1 MDNLKQ
7 ALVKSFLNSLW
18 LEKGL
23 SQNTVS
29 AYRSDLQAFV
39 YWLEQKEKKINEVRR
54 EHILS
59 YLSSEI
65 DRGKKTKT
73 IARTLSCLR
82 TFFKFLRRENYI
94 SSDPTLRVDS
104 PKLGRILPNSLS
116 ETDVDM
122 LLAAPDLSNAVGF
135 RDRTM
140 LEVLYACGL
149 RVSELVELKLSDL
162 NLKQGVIRIL
172 GKGSKERLIP
182 VGDEAI
188 AWLNTYIS
196 DTRLNLV
203 KRNLSEDIVFPN
215 NRGVKMT
222 RQAFWHRLKIH
233 TRKAGIS
240 KKLSPHTLRH
250 AFATHLLNHGADLRV
265 VQLLLGHTNLSTTQ
279 IYTHVAQFRLKE
291 LHERHH
297 PRG

>member
-39 YWLEQKEKKINEVRR
+39 YWLEQKEKQINEVRR

-104 PKLGRILPNSLS
+104 PKLGRMLPNSLS

-240 KKLSPHTLRH
+240 KNLSPHTLRH

>member
-54 EHILS
+54 EHILN

-82 TFFKFLRRENYI
+82 TFFKFLRRENHI

-104 PKLGRILPNSLS
+104 PKLGRMLPNSLS
-116 ETDVDM
+116 ETEVDM

-149 RVSELVELKLSDL
+149 RVSELVALKLSDL

-188 AWLNTYIS
+188 AWLNTYVS

-203 KRNLSEDIVFPN
+203 KGNLSEDIVFPN

-222 RQAFWHRLKIH
+222 RQAFWHRLKTH

-291 LHERHH
+291 LHARHH

>member
-39 YWLEQKEKKINEVRR
+39 YWLEQKEKQINEVRR

>member
-1 MDNLKQ
+1 MDNLKHG
-7 ALVKSFLNSLW
+7 LVKSFLNSLW

-23 SQNTVS
+23 SQNTIS
-29 AYRSDLQAFV
+29 AYRSDLRAFV

-94 SSDPTLRVDS
+94 SSDPTQRVDS

-240 KKLSPHTLRH
+240 KNLSPHTLRH

>member
-39 YWLEQKEKKINEVRR
+39 YWLEQKEKQINEVRR

-116 ETDVDM
+116 ETDVDS

-162 NLKQGVIRIL
+162 NLKQGVMRIL

-240 KKLSPHTLRH
+240 KNLSPHTLRH

>member
-94 SSDPTLRVDS
+94 SSDTTQRVDS

-116 ETDVDM
+116 ETEVDM

-203 KRNLSEDIVFPN
+203 KGNLSEDIDFIV
-215 NRGVKMT
+215 G
-222 RQAFWHRLKIH
+222 
-233 TRKAGIS
+233 
-240 KKLSPHTLRH
+240 LSESVGMSLTCARR
-250 AFATHLLNHGADLRV
+250 FET
-265 VQLLLGHTNLSTTQ
+265 
-279 IYTHVAQFRLKE
+279 
-291 LHERHH
+291 
-297 PRG
+297 

>member
-1 MDNLKQ
+1 MDDLKP

-18 LEKGL
+18 VEKGL
-23 SQNTVS
+23 SQNTII
-29 AYRSDLQAFV
+29 AYRLDIQAFEH
-39 YWLEQKEKKINEVRR
+39 WLERKGKKIDEAKR

-59 YLSSEI
+59 YLAAEI

-82 TFFKFLRRENYI
+82 TFFKFLKRENHI

-116 ETDVDM
+116 ETEVEM
-122 LLAAPDLSNAVGF
+122 LLAAPDIRNTIGF

-149 RVSELVELKLSDL
+149 RVSELVDLRLSDL
-162 NLKQGVIRIL
+162 NLKQGVVRIL

-182 VGDEAI
+182 LGDEAI
-188 AWLNTYIS
+188 AWLNTYIA
-196 DTRLNLV
+196 DKRLHLV
-203 KRNLSEDIVFPN
+203 KGNLSEDTVFPN
-215 NRGVKMT
+215 NRGSKMT

-233 TRKAGIS
+233 TRTANIS